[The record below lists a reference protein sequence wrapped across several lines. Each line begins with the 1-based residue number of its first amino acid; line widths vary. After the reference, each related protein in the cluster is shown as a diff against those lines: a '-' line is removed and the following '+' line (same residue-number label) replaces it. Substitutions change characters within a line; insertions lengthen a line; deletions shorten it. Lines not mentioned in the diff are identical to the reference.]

1 MSNQP
6 GAAPPGFYPAEGG
19 RRRYWDGQAWTDRY
33 EDTEA
38 TAGPSAAPGGK
49 RSGGLRRW
57 LLPAIAA
64 LVALFIG
71 AGIGAAGKSG
81 GTTGAASTSTVTAT
95 AAVSTVT
102 ATASTVTATATVT
115 TGPTVTAPPVTVALP
130 PVTVTAPAGTVT
142 APPVT
147 VTPPPVTVTY
157 TPAASE
163 SPAASA
169 AHTGA
174 SQDVTAQQFGD
185 KWPLTVDRAI
195 IGCRPLYPPDVKIVA
210 LFLNDAGTLYGL
222 NGTALGLV
230 SREFKDPHPIWK
242 AGFDISPL
250 QDATRK
256 LC

>member
-1 MSNQP
+1 MSDQP
-6 GAAPPGFYPAEGG
+6 GATPPGFYPAENG
-19 RRRYWDGQAWTDRY
+19 RRRYWDGKTWTDRY

-38 TAGPSAAPGGK
+38 AAGPSAAPAGK
-49 RSGGLRRW
+49 GPGGLRRW
-57 LLPAIAA
+57 LLPAAIISALAA
-64 LVALFIG
+64 LIIGIGIGG
-71 AGIGAAGKSG
+71 AGKGG

-95 AAVSTVT
+95 ATVSKAGATVT
-102 ATASTVTATATVT
+102 A
-115 TGPTVTAPPVTVALP
+115 GPTVTAAPVTVTPP
-130 PVTVTAPAGTVT
+130 PVTVTASPATVT
-142 APPVT
+142 VPPVT

-157 TPAASE
+157 TPAESE
-163 SPAASA
+163 NPAASA

-195 IGCRPLYPPDVKIVA
+195 IGCRPLYPPDVKVVA

-250 QDATRK
+250 QDAARK